1 MNRAALA
8 IVLIPL
14 LAGCYVYR
22 PVPPTSAVGGNSV
35 RIALT
40 DLGSVSLA
48 SQLGPAT
55 EELSG
60 RVVSDS
66 NGAYVVSVIG
76 TRRRGGAETD
86 WRGEQV
92 VVPRVFVARAE
103 ERRFSRKRTALAT
116 LGLIAAAIAA
126 REAFW
131 GSGGVFSG
139 APPGSP
145 PGPR

>member
-8 IVLIPL
+8 IIPIAL

-22 PVPPTSAVGGNSV
+22 PVGPTSAVGGNRV
-35 RIALT
+35 RLALT
-40 DLGSVSLA
+40 DSGSVSLA
-48 SQLGPAT
+48 SQLGPAM

-60 RVVSDS
+60 RVVTDS

-76 TRRRGGAETD
+76 TRRRGGAETE

-103 ERRFSRKRTALAT
+103 ERRFSRTRTALAT

-131 GSGGVFSG
+131 GAGGVFSG
-139 APPGSP
+139 GPPGGG